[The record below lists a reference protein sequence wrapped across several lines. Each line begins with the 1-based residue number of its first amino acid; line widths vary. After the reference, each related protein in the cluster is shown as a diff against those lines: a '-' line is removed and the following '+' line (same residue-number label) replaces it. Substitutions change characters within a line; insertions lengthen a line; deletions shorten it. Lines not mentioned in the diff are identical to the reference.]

1 MVLIFPNLSLNLE
14 RDGRIKMKNNS
25 NGINN
30 KKTKQLSFEE
40 FWNEFDTVDKSV
52 ANEIEIDSIKKDD
65 KGKELFPVNLVK
77 DFDQFIDYIQN
88 HTVQLTKTME
98 YIARKH
104 LPMINERM
112 TVKNNNATSY
122 T

>member
-1 MVLIFPNLSLNLE
+1 MCIEENYFEKFVEEDWVKFLNEKLSFP
-14 RDGRIKMKNNS
+14 
-25 NGINN
+25 
-30 KKTKQLSFEE
+30 FEE